1 MTQRERLV
9 VELLRNLSY
18 AVGTSAGASNSHG
31 ATGDRVALQAH
42 EPTKRD
48 KHGKVV
54 GGCRFLTDASQPC
67 SCWIASVTE
76 LKRCLRELY
85 KAERRLFWQVYE
97 RYIVCDRRPRTVIV
111 KAGKRRVEH
120 FDGDCFEVLT
130 LLPRGNGVTRALV
143 ETWRGDV
150 QPELVS
156 AGVAWIAG
164 AFRGSPQLPNE
175 WRIEENAA

>member
-18 AVGTSAGASNSHG
+18 AVGSSAGASNAHG
-31 ATGDRVALQAH
+31 ATGDRLALQQH
-42 EPTKRD
+42 EQRCPVMASGD
-48 KHGKVV
+48 KP
-54 GGCRFLTDASQPC
+54 GGACC
-67 SCWIASVTE
+67 CWIASVTE

-97 RYIVCDRRPRTVIV
+97 RYVVCDRRPRTVIV
-111 KAGKRRVEH
+111 KAGKRRIEH

-150 QPELVS
+150 QPELVA

-175 WRIEENAA
+175 WRIEEAA